1 MASLTALLMTEQD
14 KNEIRKIIREEIEAK
29 LSGRPALNVVNG
41 SRESDHKEN
50 SIPRVINIE
59 TVSPAY

>member
-1 MASLTALLMTEQD
+1 MTEQD

-29 LSGRPALNVVNG
+29 LSGRPALTVVKN
-41 SRESDHKEN
+41 SRETDHKDN
-50 SIPRVINIE
+50 RPSRVINIE

>member
-1 MASLTALLMTEQD
+1 MTEQD